1 MIETL
6 LCSIKLTSRPEKI
19 YSNLFTVPV
28 AVVIFILVIITISVV
43 LYIAKRGKHSMC
55 LSEQIHNT
63 VMTSDS
69 LFYYWLAKQASSS
82 PEVTVDVEMKQ
93 CAAYE
98 ITSLARKKVVMEP
111 NPAYKQVKINAIS
124 LQ

>member
-1 MIETL
+1 
-6 LCSIKLTSRPEKI
+6 
-19 YSNLFTVPV
+19 
-28 AVVIFILVIITISVV
+28 
-43 LYIAKRGKHSMC
+43 MC

-69 LFYYWLAKQASSS
+69 LFYWLSKQASSS
-82 PEVTVDVEMKQ
+82 PKVTVDVEMKR

-111 NPAYKQVKINAIS
+111 NPAYEQVKINAIS